1 MKYPKCHSPM
11 QASSLRTNAGEVTI
25 DQCTRC
31 HGIWFDSGEAEIL
44 KEEWRSLFL
53 DTGDPKV
60 GAIYNEIKEIDCPR
74 CHEQMHHQKD
84 IHQNHIEYEVCLE
97 HGVFM
102 DAGEFS
108 DYKVVSVLESI
119 QNFINNKKINNK
131 KNKS

>member
-1 MKYPKCHSPM
+1 MKAHS
-11 QASSLRTNAGEVTI
+11 LITNAGEVTV

-31 HGIWFDSGEAEIL
+31 RGIWFDSGEAEIL
-44 KEEWRSLFL
+44 KQEWRSLFL

-84 IHQNHIEYEVCLE
+84 IHQNHIEYEVCLD

-108 DYKVVSVLESI
+108 DYKVVSIMESI
-119 QNFINNKKINNK
+119 QNFINHK
-131 KNKS
+131 KNNY